1 MDGTRLAG
9 EGYYQGGDGIG
20 QVGVGLVNDWVGM
33 WMAHVLQERDAIK
46 GMRAEAGVGWHVVS
60 GEIL

>member
-1 MDGTRLAG
+1 MLSR
-9 EGYYQGGDGIG
+9 GDGRS
-20 QVGVGLVNDWVGM
+20 QVMVRLVNDWVGM